1 MTNRELFERL
11 KPYLIAQDPLYDGS
25 QVLRYDVNKSFKL
38 TLKGAQGFLEKDI
51 VFITEHPGKILISV
65 DRGVWEYPLEADFEH
80 ELVVSKLFYYE
91 TIGGPDDSN

>member
-1 MTNRELFERL
+1 M
-11 KPYLIAQDPLYDGS
+11 
-25 QVLRYDVNKSFKL
+25 
-38 TLKGAQGFLEKDI
+38 
-51 VFITEHPGKILISV
+51 FITEHPGKILISV